1 MMGRKRFVGALVV
14 GAMGAA
20 PAVADGFSE
29 RIVQQLEQQGFRGIS
44 TERTWLGRTRIIAEG
59 DDGQREIIVNPNTGE
74 ILRDLMLTANAGG
87 GRNGGLVNVSEVSRS
102 DGTTVGATTIRRSDG
117 NGSGKD
123 RDGNGGKSRSR
134 ASDKDRDRSG
144 SGSGGSSGDSNGDN
158 SD

>member
-74 ILRDLMLTANAGG
+74 ILRDLMLTANGGG
-87 GRNGGLVNVSEVSRS
+87 GRDGGLVNVSEGSRS
-102 DGTTVGATTIRRSDG
+102 GGATIIRRSEG
-117 NGSGKD
+117 SGSGKD
-123 RDGNGGKSRSR
+123 RDDNGGKSRSR
-134 ASDKDRDRSG
+134 ASDRDRDRSG
-144 SGSGGSSGDSNGDN
+144 SGSGGSSGDSNGGN